1 MCPLSKYNRSARS
14 GPSNYIT
21 TSHRLS
27 LPAGPIKSISLLCM
41 KMWSR
46 PSSTI
51 SNKPLLTIVILPFHP
66 VLSTHDPHPNW
77 ISKATGHWGLKRFS
91 FTMGNWRL
99 PSLKSYQHTGIW
111 KVIMMEITAPMYWSP
126 FSFLFI
132 WWNSPVSLQRPHYL
146 SCQNTD
152 LPLPQ
157 IQTPRKDQ
165 HYSAPFF
172 KQRLSSSST
181 VSKSWR
187 IKPSEKKRCESCQ
200 TSHSPEWR
208 RGPSGHRTLC
218 NACGLRYSRS
228 RSRQDQRV
236 TLSPIISHSYVQQ
249 QQQQQLPF
257 SSFSDDLCTLSSS
270 STSSSSASSS
280 SASSPSLPQYPQSH
294 AKYPGQRRFFNL
306 YPWICFF
313 LTLDNK

>member
-1 MCPLSKYNRSARS
+1 
-14 GPSNYIT
+14 
-21 TSHRLS
+21 
-27 LPAGPIKSISLLCM
+27 
-41 KMWSR
+41 
-46 PSSTI
+46 
-51 SNKPLLTIVILPFHP
+51 
-66 VLSTHDPHPNW
+66 
-77 ISKATGHWGLKRFS
+77 
-91 FTMGNWRL
+91 
-99 PSLKSYQHTGIW
+99 
-111 KVIMMEITAPMYWSP
+111 
-126 FSFLFI
+126 
-132 WWNSPVSLQRPHYL
+132 VSLQRPQYL

-157 IQTPRKDQ
+157 VQTPTKDQ

-187 IKPSEKKRCESCQ
+187 IKPNEKKRCESCQ

-228 RSRQDQRV
+228 RSRQDQRA

-249 QQQQQLPF
+249 QHQQQLPF

-280 SASSPSLPQYPQSH
+280 SASSPSISQYPQSH
-294 AKYPGQRRFFNL
+294 AKYPGQRRFFNV
-306 YPWICFF
+306 YP
-313 LTLDNK
+313 